1 MLPVIS
7 YSYGPSGR
15 TKWPKWK
22 QRQNFIFLHL
32 ASDYNGL
39 GLRLKIQLLQL
50 IYENVRSW
58 CTWSI
63 FKFET
68 AGCSVQLIR
77 KYYIV
82 AFNGLLTHRVIA
94 FQSQFSQERM
104 RWAWHGVGRNQLPK
118 NSPFQTWWYAAKV
131 VRYLFWIKVLIRLEL
146 NVSVCTKNKLAKL
159 GRIESLENCETII
172 DEKASKKK
180 WKA

>member
-1 MLPVIS
+1 MICANVSWDVTCHLIFIRA
-7 YSYGPSGR
+7 R

-118 NSPFQTWWYAAKV
+118 NSPFQTHQIFFPAPWP
-131 VRYLFWIKVLIRLEL
+131 
-146 NVSVCTKNKLAKL
+146 
-159 GRIESLENCETII
+159 II
-172 DEKASKKK
+172 QINSKIV
-180 WKA
+180 